1 MDETWIIFQAE
12 PNQPGWESRFNP
24 MGGLT
29 DFLTEH
35 RDFSGKGKIP
45 KVGYRFPV
53 FWRDEGAATPENIGS
68 THYRQGDW
76 VVTRVER
83 YPAGSSD
90 CSCSEIAVCYCSFC
104 PIETELIA
112 LAQGHV
118 SVDSFGGDK
127 EAYQRWINED
137 TGVEP
142 PAPSSPGSNK
152 K

>member
-12 PNQPGWESRFNP
+12 PNQPGWETRLNP

-29 DFLTEH
+29 DILTEH

-53 FWRDEGAATPENIGS
+53 FLRDESAASPQNIGS
-68 THYRQGDW
+68 THYRKGDW

-83 YPAGSSD
+83 YPAGSTN
-90 CSCSEIAVCYCSFC
+90 CSCKEIAVCYCSFC
-104 PIETELIA
+104 PIEAELIA
-112 LAQGHV
+112 LTEAKV

-127 EAYQRWINED
+127 EAYERWLNSDAGKEYS
-137 TGVEP
+137 
-142 PAPSSPGSNK
+142 ASK
-152 K
+152 Q

>member
-53 FWRDEGAATPENIGS
+53 FLRDEGAATPENIGS